1 MTYLHISAKI
11 TITKFTVIFIV
22 ISVVSSLLLLPPS
35 SLLSYHHQ
43 SIVAQPYVE
52 TVKQRNLVIDLG
64 NGLKTNAQL
73 TIPAVGN
80 GTFPGVLLV
89 HGGGPTDMNYTQGL
103 VSIDNKTGAKVY
115 PPTFLF
121 QIAEYL
127 SERGFAVLR
136 YDKRGIGANHTI
148 LDSNV
153 WGNVTFNDLKQDADK
168 ALAVLTQ
175 QPEVDPNRIT
185 IIGHSEGGVIT
196 SRVALD
202 NPDKVKNIVLMGT
215 SALNL
220 IKDSAYLSFVHLP
233 IIYAQNV
240 LDKNHSGLVSVKE
253 ASEDPV
259 FQAMV
264 LDNSTLFIGYS
275 NNITGIDSA
284 VNDTKSAN
292 NTNISINY
300 ELKPR
305 LERQLEQYINE
316 LNTNNTNQSRILDK
330 KCSFDIFRCPMWAK
344 SHLLLPRTLSV
355 IGNVSSNIG
364 ILILMGEN
372 DGVQHAF
379 LLQQRLT
386 EVNHPDHTLITY
398 PNLGHHFYP
407 ENIWQTGVPAVPE
420 PISENVLADL
430 YSWLEAHSGMTSSYS
445 STLIAN
451 SSNSSTYVTPSS
463 ASADNH

>member
-1 MTYLHISAKI
+1 MASVYTYLHVRQKI
-11 TITKFTVIFIV
+11 TIKKFTVIFTAILA
-22 ISVVSSLLLLPPS
+22 VSSLLLTPS
-35 SLLSYHHQ
+35 LFSPHHQ
-43 SIVAQPYVE
+43 SIVVAQPYVE
-52 TVKQRNLVIDLG
+52 TVKHRNLVIDLG

-89 HGGGPTDMNYTQGL
+89 SGAGPTDMNYTQGF
-103 VSIDNKTGAKVY
+103 VSIDN
-115 PPTFLF
+115 
-121 QIAEYL
+121 
-127 SERGFAVLR
+127 
-136 YDKRGIGANHTI
+136 KRGIGANHTF

-153 WGNVTFNDLKQDADK
+153 WGNVTFDDLKQDAEK
-168 ALAVLTQ
+168 ALAVLAQ

-202 NPDKVKNIVLMGT
+202 NPDKFKHIVLMAT
-215 SALNL
+215 PVLNL
-220 IKDSAYLSFVHLP
+220 IKDSAYLTFVYVP

-259 FQAMV
+259 FQGMV
-264 LDNSTLFIGYS
+264 LDNSTLFIGHS
-275 NNITGIDSA
+275 NNSTGIDSA
-284 VNDTKSAN
+284 VNDTNS
-292 NTNISINY
+292 TNDTKISINY

-316 LNTNNTNQSRILDK
+316 LNTNNTNQSRMLVK

-364 ILILMGEN
+364 ILTLMGEN
-372 DGVQHAF
+372 DAVQQAF
-379 LLQQRLT
+379 LMQQRLT

-407 ENIWQTGVPAVPE
+407 ENTLQTGVPAMPE
-420 PISENVLADL
+420 PISEYVLADL
-430 YSWLEAHSGMTSSYS
+430 YSWLETHSGLAASYS
-445 STLIAN
+445 STRIAN
-451 SSNSSTYVTPSS
+451 SSNSSTNVTPSS
-463 ASADNH
+463 ASGK

>member
-1 MTYLHISAKI
+1 MLGQLNSKASIFSLGLLIAIAMLSSSILSNSTPFNNYS
-11 TITKFTVIFIV
+11 TSVI
-22 ISVVSSLLLLPPS
+22 
-35 SLLSYHHQ
+35 
-43 SIVAQPYVE
+43 AQPFVQ
-52 TVKQRNLVIDLG
+52 TVKSRDLVIDLG
-64 NGLKTNAQL
+64 NGIQTNAQL

-80 GTFPGVLLV
+80 GPFPGVLLV

-103 VSIDNKTGAKVY
+103 VSIDNKTGSKVY

-127 SERGFAVLR
+127 SERGFTVLR

-153 WGNVTFNDLKQDADK
+153 WGNVTFNNLKQDAEK
-168 ALAVLTQ
+168 ALAVLAQ

-215 SALNL
+215 PAQNL
-220 IKDSAYLSFVHLP
+220 IKDGDTKSAAYLQFVDLP
-233 IIYAQNV
+233 ILYAQNV
-240 LDKNHSGLVSVKE
+240 LDKNRTGLVSVKE

-259 FQAMV
+259 FQGMV
-264 LDNSTLFIGYS
+264 LDNSTLFIGHS
-275 NNITGIDSA
+275 NNVTGINSA

-292 NTNISINY
+292 NTNNISINN

-305 LERQLEQYINE
+305 LERRFEQYINE

-330 KCSFDIFRCPMWAK
+330 ICSFDIFRCPMWTK
-344 SHLLLPRTLSV
+344 SHLLLTDTLSV

-364 ILILMGEN
+364 ILILQGEN
-372 DGVQHAF
+372 DLVQRAF

-386 EVNHPDHTLITY
+386 EVNHPDHILITY

-407 ENIWQTGVPAVPE
+407 ENTWQTGVLAVPE
-420 PISENVLADL
+420 PISEYVLADL
-430 YSWLEAHSGMTSSYS
+430 YSWLEAHSGFTSSYS
-445 STLIAN
+445 SALIAN
-451 SSNSSTYVTPSS
+451 SSNSSTNVTPSPS
-463 ASADNH
+463 GK

>member
-1 MTYLHISAKI
+1 MQVRPKI
-11 TITKFTVIFIV
+11 TISKFILIFTAILA
-22 ISVVSSLLLLPPS
+22 VSSLLLTP
-35 SLLSYHHQ
+35 SLLSYHQ
-43 SIVAQPYVE
+43 SIVVAQPYVE
-52 TVKQRNLVIDLG
+52 TVKHRNLVIDLG

-136 YDKRGIGANHTI
+136 YDKRGIAANQTI

-153 WGNVTFNDLKQDADK
+153 WGNVTFNNLKQDAEK
-168 ALAVLTQ
+168 ALAVLAQ

-202 NPDKVKNIVLMGT
+202 NQDKVKNIVLMAT
-215 SALNL
+215 PVLNL
-220 IKDSAYLSFVHLP
+220 IKDSAYLTYVHLP

-253 ASEDPV
+253 ASEDPI
-259 FQAMV
+259 FQVMV
-264 LDNSTLFIGYS
+264 LDNSTLFADHG
-275 NNITGIDSA
+275 NITGIDSA
-284 VNDTKSAN
+284 VNVTRSAN
-292 NTNISINY
+292 NTNISINN

-305 LERQLEQYINE
+305 LERQFEQYINE
-316 LNTNNTNQSRILDK
+316 LLNSNTNQSRILDN
-330 KCSFDIFRCPMWAK
+330 KCSLDIFRCPMWAK
-344 SHLLLPRTLSV
+344 SHLLLTDTLSV
-355 IGNVSSNIG
+355 IGNLSSNIG
-364 ILILMGEN
+364 MLILVGEN
-372 DGVQHAF
+372 DLNVQRAF

-407 ENIWQTGVPAVPE
+407 ENIWQTGIPAVPE
-420 PISENVLADL
+420 PISEYVLADL
-430 YSWLEAHSGMTSSYS
+430 YSWLEAHSGLTSSYS
-445 STLIAN
+445 SKLIAN
-451 SSNSSTYVTPSS
+451 SSNSSTNVTPSS
-463 ASADNH
+463 ASDQ

>member
-1 MTYLHISAKI
+1 MRCRLSCGLDKK
-11 TITKFTVIFIV
+11 TITKFTLIFTAILA
-22 ISVVSSLLLLPPS
+22 VSSLLLTP
-35 SLLSYHHQ
+35 SLLSYHQ
-43 SIVAQPYVE
+43 SIVVAQPYVE
-52 TVKQRNLVIDLG
+52 TVKHRNLVIDLG

-73 TIPAVGN
+73 TIPAIGN

-89 HGGGPTDMNYTQGL
+89 SGAGPTDMNYTQGF
-103 VSIDNKTGAKVY
+103 VSIDNKTGANVY

-136 YDKRGIGANHTI
+136 YDKRGIGANHTF

-153 WGNVTFNDLKQDADK
+153 WGNVTFNDLKQDAEK
-168 ALAVLTQ
+168 ALAVLAQ
-175 QPEVDPNRIT
+175 QPEVDPNKIT

-202 NPDKVKNIVLMGT
+202 NPDKVKNIVLMA
-215 SALNL
+215 SPVLNL
-220 IKDSAYLSFVHLP
+220 IKDNAYLNYVYVP

-240 LDKNHSGLVSVKE
+240 LDKNHTGLISVKE

-259 FQAMV
+259 FQGMV
-264 LDNSTLFIGYS
+264 YDNSTLFIGHS

-292 NTNISINY
+292 DTKISINN

-305 LERQLEQYINE
+305 LERQLEQYIND
-316 LNTNNTNQSRILDK
+316 LNTNNTNQPQMLVK
-330 KCSFDIFRCPMWAK
+330 KCSFELLRCPMWAK

-364 ILILMGEN
+364 ILTLMGEN
-372 DGVQHAF
+372 DVVQQAF

-407 ENIWQTGVPAVPE
+407 ENTYQTGVPALPE
-420 PISENVLADL
+420 PISEYVLADL
-430 YSWLEAHSGMTSSYS
+430 YSWLEAHSGLTSSYGS
-445 STLIAN
+445 ALIGN
-451 SSNSSTYVTPSS
+451 SSSNSSTNVTPSS
-463 ASADNH
+463 ASGK

>member
-1 MTYLHISAKI
+1 MQVRPKI
-11 TITKFTVIFIV
+11 TISKFILIFTAILA
-22 ISVVSSLLLLPPS
+22 VSSLLLTP
-35 SLLSYHHQ
+35 SLLSYHQ
-43 SIVAQPYVE
+43 SIVVAQPYVE
-52 TVKQRNLVIDLG
+52 TVKHRNLVIDLG

-136 YDKRGIGANHTI
+136 YDKRGIAANQTI

-153 WGNVTFNDLKQDADK
+153 WGNVTFNNLKQDAEK
-168 ALAVLTQ
+168 AFEVLAQ

-202 NPDKVKNIVLMGT
+202 NQDKVKNIVLMAT
-215 SALNL
+215 PVLNL
-220 IKDSAYLSFVHLP
+220 IKDSAYLTYVHLP

-253 ASEDPV
+253 ASEDPI
-259 FQAMV
+259 FQVMV
-264 LDNSTLFIGYS
+264 LDNSTLFADHS
-275 NNITGIDSA
+275 NITGLDSA
-284 VNDTKSAN
+284 VNDTRSAN
-292 NTNISINY
+292 NTNISIND

-305 LERQLEQYINE
+305 LERQFEQYVNE
-316 LNTNNTNQSRILDK
+316 LLNSNTNQSRILDN
-330 KCSFDIFRCPMWAK
+330 KCSLDIFRCPMWAK
-344 SHLLLPRTLSV
+344 SHLLLTDTLSV
-355 IGNVSSNIG
+355 IGNLSSNIG
-364 ILILMGEN
+364 MLILVGEN
-372 DGVQHAF
+372 DLNVQRAF

-407 ENIWQTGVPAVPE
+407 ENIWQTGIPAVPE
-420 PISENVLADL
+420 PISEYVLADL
-430 YSWLEAHSGMTSSYS
+430 YSWLEAHSGLTSSYS
-445 STLIAN
+445 SKLIAN
-451 SSNSSTYVTPSS
+451 SSNSSTNVTPSS
-463 ASADNH
+463 ASDQ

>member
-1 MTYLHISAKI
+1 LQLRPKI
-11 TITKFTVIFIV
+11 TITKFTLIFTPILA
-22 ISVVSSLLLLPPS
+22 VSSLLLTP

-43 SIVAQPYVE
+43 SIVVAQPYAE
-52 TVKQRNLVIDLG
+52 TVKHRNLVIDLG

-73 TIPAVGN
+73 TLPAVGN

-89 HGGGPTDMNYTQGL
+89 HGAGPTDMNYTQG
-103 VSIDNKTGAKVY
+103 VVNIDNKTGTKVY

-136 YDKRGIGANHTI
+136 YDKRGIGENQTI

-153 WGNVTFNDLKQDADK
+153 WGNVTFNNLKLDAEK
-168 ALAVLTQ
+168 ALAVLAQ

-196 SRVALD
+196 SRVAID
-202 NPDKVKNIVLMGT
+202 NPGKVKNIVLMAT
-215 SALNL
+215 PVLNL
-220 IKDSAYLSFVHLP
+220 IKDSAYLTYVHLP
-233 IIYAQNV
+233 ILYAQNV
-240 LDKNHSGLVSVKE
+240 LDKNHSGLISVKE
-253 ASEDPV
+253 ASGDPI
-259 FQAMV
+259 FQVMV
-264 LDNSTLFIGYS
+264 LDNSTLFADHS

-284 VNDTKSAN
+284 VNDTRSAN
-292 NTNISINY
+292 NTNISINN

-305 LERQLEQYINE
+305 LERQFEQYINE
-316 LNTNNTNQSRILDK
+316 LLNSNTNQSRILDK
-330 KCSFDIFRCPMWAK
+330 KCSLDIFRCPMWAK
-344 SHLLLPRTLSV
+344 SHLLLTDTLSV

-364 ILILMGEN
+364 MLILVGEN
-372 DGVQHAF
+372 DLNVQRAF

-407 ENIWQTGVPAVPE
+407 ENIWQTAIPAVPE
-420 PISENVLADL
+420 PISEYVLADL
-430 YSWLEAHSGMTSSYS
+430 CSWLETHSGLASSYS
-445 STLIAN
+445 SALIAN
-451 SSNSSTYVTPSS
+451 SSNSSTNVTPSS
-463 ASADNH
+463 ASGK

>member
-1 MTYLHISAKI
+1 MYRT
-11 TITKFTVIFIV
+11 TK
-22 ISVVSSLLLLPPS
+22 SMMLSLRLSSLLLIAVLA
-35 SLLSYHHQ
+35 LSCLSGATTTFVEEQ
-43 SIVAQPYVE
+43 NNNEVVAQPYLQ
-52 TVKQRNLVIDLG
+52 TINYRNLSIDLG
-64 NGLKTNAQL
+64 NGGLKTNAQL
-73 TIPAVGN
+73 TLPAVGN
-80 GTFPGVLLV
+80 GPFPGVLLV
-89 HGGGPTDMNYTQGL
+89 HGGGPTDMNYTQGF
-103 VSIDNKTGAKVY
+103 VSIDNKSGAKVY

-153 WGNVTFNDLKQDADK
+153 WGNVTFNDLKQDAEK
-168 ALAVLTQ
+168 ALAVLAQ

-202 NPDKVKNIVLMGT
+202 NPDIVKNIVLMGT

-220 IKDSAYLSFVHLP
+220 IKDSAYVTYVHLP

-259 FQAMV
+259 FQGMV
-264 LDNSTLFIGYS
+264 LDNSTLFIGHS
-275 NNITGIDSA
+275 NITGIDSA
-284 VNDTKSAN
+284 VNETKSAN
-292 NTNISINY
+292 DTKISINN

-305 LERQLEQYINE
+305 LERQFEQYINE
-316 LNTNNTNQSRILDK
+316 LNSNTNQSRILDK
-330 KCSFDIFRCPMWAK
+330 KCSFDIFSCPMWAK
-344 SHLLLPRTLSV
+344 SHLLLTDTLSV

-364 ILILMGEN
+364 ILTLMGEN
-372 DGVQHAF
+372 DLVQHAF

-407 ENIWQTGVPAVPE
+407 ENIWQTGVPVVPE
-420 PISENVLADL
+420 PISEYVLADL
-430 YSWLEAHSGMTSSYS
+430 YSWLEAHSGMTSSHS
-445 STLIAN
+445 SALIAN

-463 ASADNH
+463 ASGK

>member
-1 MTYLHISAKI
+1 LRVRQKI
-11 TITKFTVIFIV
+11 TIKKFTVIFTAILA
-22 ISVVSSLLLLPPS
+22 VSSLLLPPS
-35 SLLSYHHQ
+35 LFSPHHQ
-43 SIVAQPYVE
+43 SIVVAQPYVQ
-52 TVKQRNLVIDLG
+52 TVKHRNLVIDLG

-89 HGGGPTDMNYTQGL
+89 SGAGPTDMNYTQGF

-136 YDKRGIGANHTI
+136 YDKRGIGANHTF

-153 WGNVTFNDLKQDADK
+153 WGNVTFNDLKQDAEK
-168 ALAVLTQ
+168 ALAVLAQ

-196 SRVALD
+196 SRVAID

-215 SALNL
+215 PVLNL
-220 IKDSAYLSFVHLP
+220 IKDNAYLNYVYVP
-233 IIYAQNV
+233 ILYAQNV

-259 FQAMV
+259 FQGMV
-264 LDNSTLFIGYS
+264 LDNSTLFIGHS
-275 NNITGIDSA
+275 NNSTGIDSA
-284 VNDTKSAN
+284 VNDTNS
-292 NTNISINY
+292 TNDTKISINY

-305 LERQLEQYINE
+305 LGRQLEQYINE

-330 KCSFDIFRCPMWAK
+330 KCSFDIFRCPMWAR
-344 SHLLLPRTLSV
+344 SHLLLPSTLSV

-364 ILILMGEN
+364 ILTLMGEN
-372 DGVQHAF
+372 DAVQQAF
-379 LLQQRLT
+379 LMQQRLT
-386 EVNHPDHTLITY
+386 EVNQPDHTLITY

-407 ENIWQTGVPAVPE
+407 ENTLQTGVSAMPE
-420 PISENVLADL
+420 PISEYVLADL
-430 YSWLEAHSGMTSSYS
+430 YSWLETHSGLAASYS
-445 STLIAN
+445 SALMAN
-451 SSNSSTYVTPSS
+451 SSNSSTNVTPSS
-463 ASADNH
+463 ASGK